1 MKEVYC
7 EGGALWRRCTM
18 RRNLWNIFSHK
29 KIFNRKLQNSLQ
41 YYVLFER
48 KKIYLF
54 LTMDSSFVFNTFKAI
69 LISKPTPFTKFH
81 YYRKARAILF
91 SINYRRT
98 YVMIQQV
105 MELWEIIWITVFERF
120 LNGDLAGI
128 YLLQFNNRNT
138 RTMCKFV

>member
-1 MKEVYC
+1 MHY
-7 EGGALWRRCTM
+7 EGGVLWRRCTM
-18 RRNLWNIFSHK
+18 RRNFWNIFSHQ

-54 LTMDSSFVFNTFKAI
+54 LTMDSSFGFNTFKAI
-69 LISKPTPFTKFH
+69 LISKPTSFTKFH
-81 YYRKARAILF
+81 YYRKARAIPF

-105 MELWEIIWITVFERF
+105 MELWEIVWITVFERF

-128 YLLQFNNRNT
+128 YLLQVNNRNT
-138 RTMCKFV
+138 RTILKFV